1 LAAARSAKNSYQKTA
16 MMLGNERFALIFSAV
31 VAAVAVTL
39 AAVLLL
45 LLLLLLLAGCNCVS
59 VGEVF
64 ALFFSRG
71 S

>member
-1 LAAARSAKNSYQKTA
+1 